1 MRSTKR
7 ICDGQKNMGTT
18 LSHSSRTI
26 PRPQSGGIS
35 NRRAARRMR
44 AVTRQLN
51 LTAREIEV
59 CLLHFIEGRSQL
71 LIAGWLG
78 VTPQCI
84 RQCIAN
90 AMAKQPAL
98 HTLRKQLRAPRR
110 RPRLVHLSQIDNPR
124 DRDRGPFNA
133 DEI

>member
-1 MRSTKR
+1 MQHIKH
-7 ICDGQKNMGTT
+7 ICDGQKNMGIA
-18 LSHSSRTI
+18 LSLIEQPS
-26 PRPQSGGIS
+26 PRRSQ
-35 NRRAARRMR
+35 RRVTNHMR
-44 AVTRQLN
+44 EIGRQLN

-59 CLLHFIEGRSQL
+59 CLLHLVEGRSQL

-84 RQCIAN
+84 RQCVAN

-98 HTLRKQLRAPRR
+98 HALRRQLRAPRR
-110 RPRLVHLSQIDNPR
+110 RPRVVQLSQIDNPR